1 MSLKVTVALKAFG
14 AQKGWWKDDASDDSV
29 RNTVAAKMVG
39 GEIAVDELGKLT
51 KEAAAPGTG
60 TMQQILD
67 VQKAQGDLLKSLS
80 EEIVKGRQNGLTPI
94 AGRIE
99 HGLTQQTTLPP
110 TGATTSAEKALGLG
124 SAAHVGNLEYIPAE
138 KKFDVSKR
146 TMTYHAKFENG
157 VAHPWAGKPVV
168 FEGRT
173 LSTPSDLDKAVA
185 QAWFKYNLARKGQL
199 PSCFRLT
206 QTDLELVQYALR
218 SSDWVGG
225 YGGSPEQDGGCTN
238 RVDRR
243 RLNESEVAMFDPAN
257 WTKASAL
264 IDDATSGGHELV
276 PVEFDDAVIM
286 TPLLFGQL
294 FPFIEV
300 FDVARG
306 NVMQGGVIGN
316 PTFGYTAEGT
326 AITPFTTDAFVTAFG
341 TTIYPATCAFPLGR
355 DFQQDSPARIGDLV
369 ITAIGNAAK
378 KWLDDVVATGNGT
391 NQPQGIF
398 TFSTP
403 INVIAENPT
412 TGPIT
417 VSDYDALL
425 AAMPVEN
432 QQAEGGRLMWV
443 GTQTTYSR
451 SRGVPVGTDDQR
463 RVFGMAWSSYQIME
477 LPFKIN
483 STVSNNQLALFN
495 GGGYRMYRRLG
506 MTTTVVREGVRA
518 NLENMDYIIVR
529 MRFGG
534 KMKLANYL
542 ATITNLQA

>member
-1 MSLKVTVALKAFG
+1 MKITVALKAHG
-14 AQKGWWKDDASDDSV
+14 VSKGWWKDDATDDAIKG
-29 RNTVAAKMVG
+29 VAGAKMAS
-39 GEIAVDELGKLT
+39 GEFPIDEISKLT
-51 KEAAAPGTG
+51 KEAPAPGAGTIAALQKQLVEQGELIKSLQAGRADGLIQPLGQRIEAGLTTG
-60 TMQQILD
+60 TMAPSASGID
-67 VQKAQGDLLKSLS
+67 PAKAFGG
-80 EEIVKGRQNGLTPI
+80 V
-94 AGRIE
+94 AGE
-99 HGLTQQTTLPP
+99 
-110 TGATTSAEKALGLG
+110 
-124 SAAHVGNLEYIPAE
+124 VGNNLERIGVE
-138 KKFDVSKR
+138 KMFDRSKK
-146 TMTYHAKFENG
+146 TAVYPSKNEQGLSHWKANQ
-157 VAHPWAGKPVV
+157 PVE

-173 LSTPSDLDKAVA
+173 LQTASQFDKAVA
-185 QAWFKYNLARKGQL
+185 QAWFKWNLFRQGNL
-199 PSCFRLT
+199 PAIFKLT
-206 QTDLELVQYALR
+206 KTDLELVQYCLR
-218 SSDWVGG
+218 NSEFVGG
-225 YGGSPEQDGGCTN
+225 YGGDPEQEGGCTN

-243 RLNESEVAMFDPAN
+243 KLTDREVAMFDPGN
-257 WTKASAL
+257 WNKASAL

-276 PVEFDDAVIM
+276 PVEFDDAIIM

-306 NVMQGGVIGN
+306 NVMQGGSIGN

-341 TTIYPATCAFPLGR
+341 ATIYPSVCAFPLGR

-369 ITAIGNAAK
+369 VAAIGNAAK

-398 TFSTP
+398 TFASP
-403 INVIAENPT
+403 INVPAENPT
-412 TGPIT
+412 SGPIT

-443 GTQTTYSR
+443 GTQQTYSR

-483 STVSNNQLALFN
+483 GTVSNNQLALFN

-506 MTTTVVREGVRA
+506 MTTIVVREGVRA
-518 NLENMDYIIVR
+518 NLENMDYIICR